1 MVISKLGW
9 VVNMT
14 KRFPLKTV
22 SDNFWSN
29 SEELSE
35 KQFNSIPKLPVD
47 DVSSKD
53 SYYQYLLQ
61 RRYFILKKRISNT
74 LSKNKR
80 VMDDDKFEFI
90 RLCEDH
96 KLPMI
101 FRFE

>member
-1 MVISKLGW
+1 
-9 VVNMT
+9 MT
-14 KRFPLKTV
+14 KRFHLKDL
-22 SDNFWSN
+22 SL
-29 SEELSE
+29 EE
-35 KQFNSIPKLPVD
+35 FNSIGKLPVD

-90 RLCEDH
+90 RLCKDH
-96 KLPMI
+96 KLPML
-101 FRFE
+101 FGFE

>member
-1 MVISKLGW
+1 
-9 VVNMT
+9 MT
-14 KRFPLKTV
+14 KRFHLKDL
-22 SDNFWSN
+22 SL
-29 SEELSE
+29 EE
-35 KQFNSIPKLPVD
+35 FNSIGKLPVD

-53 SYYQYLLQ
+53 SYYQYQLQ

-90 RLCEDH
+90 RLCKNH